1 MTQKFKTLFLFTLFV
16 FLILIILN
24 IATEANIQASGWYS
38 TAIIYFFS
46 FSFFQISVLEK
57 SLKGGLRFIQSHL
70 FLTALKMFFSAVFI
84 IVYGF
89 LNNENI
95 DTLFFIW
102 FLVLY
107 LLYTALLGWL
117 FYKKQKK

>member
-1 MTQKFKTLFLFTLFV
+1 MTQKFKILFFFTLFV

-24 IATEANIQASGWYS
+24 IATTTNIQAGGWYS

-57 SLKGGLRFIQSHL
+57 SLKKGFRFVQSYL
-70 FLTALKMFFSAVFI
+70 FLTALKMFFSAIFI
-84 IVYGF
+84 VVYGF

-95 DTLFFIW
+95 DALFFIW

-117 FYKKQKK
+117 FYKK

>member
-24 IATEANIQASGWYS
+24 IATKANIQASGWYS

>member
-1 MTQKFKTLFLFTLFV
+1 MTQKFKILFFFTLFV

-24 IATEANIQASGWYS
+24 ITTTTNIQASGWYS
-38 TAIIYFFS
+38 TTIIYFFS

-57 SLKGGLRFIQSHL
+57 SLKKGFRFVQSHL
-70 FLTALKMFFSAVFI
+70 FLTALKMFFSAIFI

-95 DTLFFIW
+95 DALFFIW
-102 FLVLY
+102 FLALY

-117 FYKKQKK
+117 FYKK